1 MVLAEEDMTTS
12 MEQEGGGGGGG
23 GGCIC
28 TIELESSRFPSK
40 QKQQAVCSQ

>member
-12 MEQEGGGGGGG
+12 MEQEGGGS
-23 GGCIC
+23 CIC

>member
-12 MEQEGGGGGGG
+12 MEQEGGG